1 MKPADQIADS
11 AADRA
16 RDSADAG
23 VADKSTGHP
32 RLQQAA
38 AVGVATIALA
48 LALALALAAMTSAHA
63 AANIVIINKND
74 PGVGFNDPTPVA
86 PVGGNPGTT
95 LGQQRLNA
103 FQRAADLWGA
113 TLDSSVTIRIGASF
127 EPLSCTANSAV
138 LGSAGANEIWTDFKN
153 APRAKTWYPSALASK
168 LAGEDLAT
176 PGQPHI
182 IARFNSRLGLFPDCM
197 PGSGFYLGL
206 DRNFGSQI
214 DLLTVLLH
222 EFAHGLGFQTFTDD
236 ETGAQLQDTPSVWDY
251 YLLNNRSN
259 HSWVE
264 STAAERAQS
273 AVTWRGL
280 SWTGPRVTAAVPQ
293 ALGPMSNLAIS
304 GAAAGQAAGTYE
316 VGDASFGPPLSNP
329 GVSGQLMPV
338 ADQADGT
345 GLACNPLNP
354 ENAAAVRGN
363 IALVDRGTCDFVTK
377 ARNVQ
382 AAGAI
387 GMVLA
392 DNQPGDVAGM
402 SGSDPAIAIPA
413 VRVTQASG
421 AALKAILQH
430 RAPTQSGVV
439 ASLGLNPG
447 RLAGADAQGRM
458 LMYTPSTYSPGSTVS
473 HYTTEAKPNQ
483 LMEPAINDDLTHT
496 VTAPRDLTYAL
507 LQDIG
512 W

>member
-1 MKPADQIADS
+1 MKPVDGSEHS
-11 AADRA
+11 AKHSVQY
-16 RDSADAG
+16 SAPDK
-23 VADKSTGHP
+23 VADKSAAHP

-38 AVGVATIALA
+38 AIGVATIALVLAMA
-48 LALALALAAMTSAHA
+48 LGAMTSVHA
-63 AANIVIINKND
+63 AANIVIVNKNA
-74 PGVGFNDPTPVA
+74 PGVGFNDPAPVA

-113 TLDSSVTIRIGASF
+113 TLTSSVTIRIGASF

-138 LGSAGANEIWTDFKN
+138 LGSAGANEIWSDFTN

-176 PGQPHI
+176 PGEPHI

-214 DLLTVLLH
+214 DLVTVLLH

-236 ETGAQLQDTPSVWDY
+236 ETGAEIQDLPSIWDY
-251 YLLNNRSN
+251 YLLDNRSN
-259 HSWVE
+259 RSWVE

-293 ALGPMSNLAIS
+293 VLAPRSNLAIA
-304 GAAAGQAAGTYE
+304 GAAAGQAIGNYE

-329 GVSGQLMPV
+329 PVSGQLMPV
-338 ADQADGT
+338 VDQADGS
-345 GLACNPLNP
+345 GLACDPLNAV
-354 ENAAAVRGN
+354 NALAVRGN
-363 IALVDRGTCDFVTK
+363 VALVDRGTCDFVTK

-402 SGSDPAIAIPA
+402 SGSDPAIAIPS

-421 AALKAILQH
+421 AALKASLQ
-430 RAPTQSGVV
+430 RRSRTQSGVL
-439 ASLGLNPG
+439 ASLGLNPNQ
-447 RLAGADAQGRM
+447 LAGTDPQGRI
-458 LMYTPSTYSPGSTVS
+458 LLYTPSTYSPGSTVS

-483 LMEPAINDDLTHT
+483 LMEPAINDDLGHE
-496 VTAPRDLTYAL
+496 VVPPRDLTYPL